1 MLPRSHSVSYNQQMA
16 ELAPPAQLGAPRSM
30 RAPPPPIMGL
40 QRTVSVD
47 LSAPPTIQQFTPEE
61 NQFLLAALEA
71 YQAKLDA
78 PSNKVSFEMKQ
89 NLMRKLQTG
98 SMSAKPKPKK
108 TRTRREHRKPS
119 GLRHRHNAPGKTHK
133 LNSNSNKLSF
143 PGLNRLSSSENAIEM
158 RF

>member
-16 ELAPPAQLGAPRSM
+16 ELAPPAHLGVPRSH

-47 LSAPPTIQQFTPEE
+47 LSAPQTIQQFTPEE

-71 YQAKLDA
+71 YQAKLAA
-78 PSNKVSFEMKQ
+78 PSDKVSFQMKQ

-98 SMSAKPKPKK
+98 SMSTKPKPKK
-108 TRTRREHRKPS
+108 TRTRHEPRKPS
-119 GLRHRHNAPGKTHK
+119 GLRHRHNAPNTHK
-133 LNSNSNKLSF
+133 HKHNSNKSSF

-158 RF
+158 RL

>member
-1 MLPRSHSVSYNQQMA
+1 MA

-30 RAPPPPIMGL
+30 RAPPPIMGL
-40 QRTVSVD
+40 QRSVSVD
-47 LSAPPTIQQFTPEE
+47 LTAPQTNQQFTPAE

-78 PSNKVSFEMKQ
+78 SSNKVSFEMKQ

-108 TRTRREHRKPS
+108 PRTRREPRKPS
-119 GLRHRHNAPGKTHK
+119 GLRQRYNAPGKTHK
-133 LNSNSNKLSF
+133 RKSNNSSF